1 MDISPEQMVKYEEV
15 LDLLKEGESLR
26 KSAEAAGLAASTVL
40 RRVKLDPIY
49 AEHYARAREIGYS
62 LLAEELLAISDE
74 REVEVRY
81 DGEDVKL
88 DLSNTAVA
96 RNRLRIDTRKWVLS
110 KMLPKIYGDKLELS
124 GDPTS
129 PIQTITR
136 LEIVPLK

>member
-1 MDISPEQMVKYEEV
+1 MDISPDQMVKYEEV
-15 LDLLKEGESLR
+15 LDYLKEGESLR
-26 KSAEAAGLAASTVL
+26 KAAKESGIAASAVL

-74 REVEVRY
+74 REVEARY
-81 DGEDVKL
+81 NGEDVTL
-88 DLSNTAVA
+88 DLSSTAVA

-110 KMLPKIYGDKLELS
+110 KMLPKVYGDKLELS
-124 GDPTS
+124 GDPAK